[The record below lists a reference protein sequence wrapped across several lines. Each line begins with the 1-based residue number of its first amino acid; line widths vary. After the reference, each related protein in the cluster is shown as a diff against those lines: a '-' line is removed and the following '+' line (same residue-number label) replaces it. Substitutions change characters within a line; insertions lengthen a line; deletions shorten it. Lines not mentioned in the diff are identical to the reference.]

1 MANTAQRRR
10 STRPAADQQRVL
22 GHCRSCPAE
31 VKWGRM
37 VESGKLN
44 PLDVTELTW
53 AEILDP
59 ARGVKPGI
67 FAFSHGSGNVQSVT
81 NANLDQVA
89 EWHAREVISLHVS
102 HFATCPNRDAHRKSR

>member
-1 MANTAQRRR
+1 
-10 STRPAADQQRVL
+10 
-22 GHCRSCPAE
+22 
-31 VKWGRM
+31 M

-44 PLDVTELTW
+44 PLDVEELTW

-67 FAFSHGSGNVQSVT
+67 FAFSPGSGNAQPVT

-89 EWHAREVISLHVS
+89 EWHGREVVTLHVS
-102 HFATCPNRDAHRKSR
+102 HFATCPNSARHRR